1 MINFKKK
8 HFFLKTI
15 PPILRNN
22 NLEESNLEKVRRR
35 REEKKQ
41 WIKPLPPSPFLLHLN
56 IIARSQHADE
66 FLELSKKVKNNSEKF
81 IDPLLGYGA
90 HKSFVEQSN
99 PDKDSLHNKLRCT
112 DQENEAVSFIFS
124 DLLRYD

>member
-1 MINFKKK
+1 M
-8 HFFLKTI
+8 
-15 PPILRNN
+15 
-22 NLEESNLEKVRRR
+22 LEESNLERVRRR

-66 FLELSKKVKNNSEKF
+66 FLEISKKVKNNSEKF

-90 HKSFVEQSN
+90 HKSLVENNSVEM
-99 PDKDSLHNKLRCT
+99 DDSEKLLCT
-112 DQENEAVSFIFS
+112 EQESEAVAFVFS
-124 DLLRYD
+124 DLLR